1 MHVAGK
7 EENVLSWGKMVQGGI
22 DGRKRFSIAHPSD
35 GTVMFT
41 QLRPSVQPP
50 KGDVLATPATL
61 AARMNATD
69 RMVGASIQ

>member
-1 MHVAGK
+1 
-7 EENVLSWGKMVQGGI
+7 MVQGI

-50 KGDVLATPATL
+50 NGDVLATPATL

-69 RMVGASIQ
+69 RMVEPVEQVFFFNYFAFSPP